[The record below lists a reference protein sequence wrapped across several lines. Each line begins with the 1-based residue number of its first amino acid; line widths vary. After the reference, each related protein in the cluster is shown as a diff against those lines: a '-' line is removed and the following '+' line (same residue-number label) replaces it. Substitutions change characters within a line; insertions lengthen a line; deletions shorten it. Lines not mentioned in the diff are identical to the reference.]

1 MAPCYHCVYKYD
13 LHHMWTNYRKPGL
26 TLSLMLINQAG
37 SKGDNSNSDKGV
49 CHYDG
54 RCVFLLLIVI

>member
-1 MAPCYHCVYKYD
+1 
-13 LHHMWTNYRKPGL
+13 MWTNYRKPGL